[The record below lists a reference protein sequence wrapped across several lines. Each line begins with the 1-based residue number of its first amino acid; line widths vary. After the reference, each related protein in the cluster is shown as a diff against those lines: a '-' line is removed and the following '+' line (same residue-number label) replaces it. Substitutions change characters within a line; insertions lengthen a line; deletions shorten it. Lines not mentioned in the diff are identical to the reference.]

1 MRVFPVSM
9 RALMYHREARE
20 QDLLDILQL
29 YRQYNQG
36 ARLDITDIIPHCIL
50 VSRRNMS

>member
-1 MRVFPVSM
+1 M

-36 ARLDITDIIPHCIL
+36 ARLYIIDITPHYIL
-50 VSRRNMS
+50 VSRRNMN